1 MNTALVM
8 LGSNYQKEQNID
20 RAKEKLSEYF
30 EITDESR
37 LLLTKPI
44 GKKYKN
50 DFLNQAI
57 TLLSADSA
65 KETQKH
71 FKHIED
77 ELGRSPLKN
86 IIGDV
91 PIDIDLIFWN
101 GEQKRNDYD
110 RFDFVRECIDELI
123 QKQTPEE

>member
-77 ELGRSPLKN
+77 ELGRSPLTN